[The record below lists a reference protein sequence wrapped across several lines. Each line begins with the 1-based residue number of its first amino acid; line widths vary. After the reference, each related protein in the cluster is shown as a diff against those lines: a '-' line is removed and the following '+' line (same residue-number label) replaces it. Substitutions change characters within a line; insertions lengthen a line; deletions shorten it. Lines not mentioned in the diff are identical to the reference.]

1 MNNQTIETLKKIAAK
16 RVLGLSLTEHEKAMW
31 TLYGDPSDAAYD
43 NGTVGTPAHIGVDF
57 AKGADRTANITVN
70 INFNAPAEK
79 LLDNID
85 ANADKICDQIQEA
98 CDGLATKIDALIKAV
113 HGGVKQ

>member
-43 NGTVGTPAHIGVDF
+43 NGDTSHWWEAVSKTEYDAVVAFLG
-57 AKGADRTANITVN
+57 KQ
-70 INFNAPAEK
+70 AE
-79 LLDNID
+79 
-85 ANADKICDQIQEA
+85 
-98 CDGLATKIDALIKAV
+98 DG
-113 HGGVKQ
+113 GQ